1 MMSNAHEMK
10 SMNCISAIGR
20 MPMSEAPMAAPTMAV
35 SLIGVSMTRFSPNF
49 SRNPAV
55 TRKAPP

>member
-1 MMSNAHEMK
+1 MMSKAHETK

-20 MPMSEAPMAAPTMAV
+20 MPISDAPMAAPTMAV

-55 TRKAPP
+55 TRNAPP